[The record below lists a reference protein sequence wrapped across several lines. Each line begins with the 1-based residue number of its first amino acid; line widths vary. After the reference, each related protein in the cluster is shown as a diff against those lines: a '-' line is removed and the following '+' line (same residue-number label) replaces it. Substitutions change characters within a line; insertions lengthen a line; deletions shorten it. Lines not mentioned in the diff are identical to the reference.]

1 MILADKII
9 RLRKKMGWSQEE
21 LAERMGVSRQAVSKW
36 ESAQSTPDFE
46 RVLQLS
52 TLFGVSTDYLLKDE
66 IEVEEFTGDSADS
79 DVRRISMEDANVFM
93 AGRRRAARQIALAT
107 FLCILSPITLIILGA
122 ASDMPSPWISET
134 LAGAFGLAALFGFV
148 LCAVPIYIWC
158 GFKNEPFAF
167 LDENEPFELEYGVRG
182 LVNERK
188 KAFRDTYV
196 RGNII
201 ATCLCIFSPIPL
213 IVSAFGENEMLCVF
227 MLAVLMILVGVG
239 VSIFILANVPW
250 ASFQKLLR
258 EGEYTYRAKEK
269 NALKEAVGFAYWG
282 VLTAIFFVWSFLGN
296 GWHIAWI
303 VFAVGGILFP
313 LVMSICDGISKR
325 KKK

>member
-1 MILADKII
+1 
-9 RLRKKMGWSQEE
+9 
-21 LAERMGVSRQAVSKW
+21 
-36 ESAQSTPDFE
+36 
-46 RVLQLS
+46 
-52 TLFGVSTDYLLKDE
+52 
-66 IEVEEFTGDSADS
+66 
-79 DVRRISMEDANVFM
+79 
-93 AGRRRAARQIALAT
+93 
-107 FLCILSPITLIILGA
+107 
-122 ASDMPSPWISET
+122 MPSPWISET

-313 LVMSICDGISKR
+313 VVMMLCDGISKR